1 LRMEEADSNLE
12 KKGSTTV
19 DDWTVLVEGFLLLPV
34 CAAGFLLNVVSI
46 FYFCLLKQQR
56 TFHRLLV
63 ILAIIDS
70 IHLLTSAAT
79 FSLPQ
84 LSEEYAQEY
93 WPHVVPFSLPL
104 AQTTITASA
113 HLTVSITLERYFA
126 VVHPLSHFHRRWVNS
141 AAWLSA
147 PGIIFSI
154 IFSLPNYFMLFTVAQ
169 NETRTTQ
176 ICFNAT
182 SNLSTA
188 VPEQL
193 QEENTVEEV
202 TSIEILANGTWVR
215 HTTTT
220 YSDIDFAKFRDDPH
234 FIKVYVMWLPLILNT
249 ALPLALLLTLNSFIY
264 ARLATLRSRMRR
276 SQEGTL
282 RRRERR
288 MARISLLIVLIFV
301 ICHTLKTVPSIFEL
315 FGKEPREVAGC
326 NLLILITHLLLA
338 INSSVNFLI
347 YNFASGRE
355 VRRMLMLPCTQTRP
369 TLSTQES
376 EVGDMSSCRTSL
388 RSFGSLRSVR
398 SSAIRRAGTW
408 RRCPTVAEEGI
419 HGTSRPIAKAD

>member
-1 LRMEEADSNLE
+1 MDESDELE
-12 KKGSTTV
+12 KKGLV
-19 DDWTVLVEGFLLLPV
+19 EDWTVLVEGFLLLPV
-34 CAAGFLLNVVSI
+34 CLAGCFLNIVSI

-63 ILAIIDS
+63 ILAFIDS
-70 IHLLTSAAT
+70 IHLLSSAAT

-84 LSEEYAQEY
+84 LSETYGAQY
-93 WPHVVPFSLPL
+93 WPHIVPFSLPL
-104 AQTTITASA
+104 AQTTVTASA

-147 PGIIFSI
+147 PGILFSI
-154 IFSLPNYFMLFTVAQ
+154 IFSLPNYFMLHTVVQ
-169 NETRTTQ
+169 NETETAP
-176 ICFNAT
+176 IDFNET
-182 SNLSTA
+182 FNLSTA
-188 VPEQL
+188 MSGQL
-193 QEENTVEEV
+193 QEKSVGQL
-202 TSIEILANGTWVR
+202 TSVEILANGTWVR

-220 YSDIDFAKFRDDPH
+220 FLDIGWAKFRDDPH
-234 FIKVYVMWLPLILNT
+234 FIQVYVMWLPLLLNT
-249 ALPLALLLTLNSFIY
+249 ALPLALLLSLNSFIY

-276 SQEGTL
+276 TQEGTL

-315 FGKEPREVAGC
+315 FGKDPREVAGC
-326 NLLILITHLLLA
+326 SVLTLVTHLLLA
-338 INSSVNFLI
+338 TNSSVNFLV
-347 YNFASGRE
+347 YYLGSGRE
-355 VRRMLMLPCTQTRP
+355 VRRLFMLPCTKNLP

-376 EVGDMSSCRTSL
+376 EVGDLSSCRTSL

-398 SSAIRRAGTW
+398 SSAIRRTGTW
-408 RRCPTVAEEGI
+408 RRCPTVEEEGVR
-419 HGTSRPIAKAD
+419 TIAKTDKCQQPLN